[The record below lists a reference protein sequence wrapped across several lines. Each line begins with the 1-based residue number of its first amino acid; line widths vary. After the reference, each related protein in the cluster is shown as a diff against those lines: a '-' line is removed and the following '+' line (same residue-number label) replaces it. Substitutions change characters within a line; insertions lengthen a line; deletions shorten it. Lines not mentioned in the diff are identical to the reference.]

1 MREEGL
7 RLAGPLPAAPHSPM
21 TETAINTILAQRKA
35 FLGFVERRVGD
46 HGLAEDI
53 LQAAYVRAL
62 GREAELEDVGDGQS
76 VVAWFYRV
84 LRNAVIDQYRRR
96 GTENKALEAWGR
108 ELEMTVDPSR
118 EEQDEICGCLAEAV
132 QELKPEYAEVIQAVD
147 LGEQPLTEFAR
158 ERGLSASNA
167 GVRAHRARA
176 ALRKRLIETC
186 GSCSADP
193 PTRPPP
199 RVLSCRTA
207 AWVRPQRPREPGG
220 PLPIAV
226 PSAVAPWN
234 VPLTDAEHSLVL
246 YGIVVAGLALGA
258 TLLRM
263 AATRRDVTPRYR
275 PATLAGMQVT
285 AVAFTSYVLIAVLFL
300 LGYDRI
306 GTLWRPNDAAMMSW
320 AARFMDWSVSVPLL
334 VVELVAVSSLAGPVA
349 RRFRLVGA
357 SAAFLMIALGF
368 IGGVVVEGGTDPV
381 ALAIQV
387 VDVSADHP
395 NRASDVRRPV
405 ALATSAVDV

>member
-62 GREAELEDVGDGQS
+62 GREAELDGLEDGES

-108 ELEMTVDPSR
+108 ELETTVVPSQ
-118 EEQDEICGCLAEAV
+118 EVQDEICGCLADAV

-186 GSCSADP
+186 GSCSVHGCLDC
-193 PTRPPP
+193 T
-199 RVLSCRTA
+199 C
-207 AWVRPQRPREPGG
+207 G
-220 PLPIAV
+220 
-226 PSAVAPWN
+226 
-234 VPLTDAEHSLVL
+234 
-246 YGIVVAGLALGA
+246 
-258 TLLRM
+258 
-263 AATRRDVTPRYR
+263 R
-275 PATLAGMQVT
+275 PASKPA
-285 AVAFTSYVLIAVLFL
+285 
-300 LGYDRI
+300 
-306 GTLWRPNDAAMMSW
+306 
-320 AARFMDWSVSVPLL
+320 
-334 VVELVAVSSLAGPVA
+334 
-349 RRFRLVGA
+349 
-357 SAAFLMIALGF
+357 
-368 IGGVVVEGGTDPV
+368 
-381 ALAIQV
+381 
-387 VDVSADHP
+387 
-395 NRASDVRRPV
+395 
-405 ALATSAVDV
+405 